1 LSFFFGDEF
10 GALASFGVDAV
21 AGVLFA
27 GLLAAQHHCRPVGAG
42 ETRCGGISSSPVG

>member
-27 GLLAAQHHCRPVGAG
+27 GLLAAQHHCRPVGA
-42 ETRCGGISSSPVG
+42 RRNQVAASLPPSPN